1 MTTAPP
7 PIFDRMSALADA
19 TRSRLLLVLDRHE
32 MTVGEL
38 CRVLQL
44 PQSTVSR
51 HLKTLGD
58 EGWVAARA
66 EGTSRRYRMRV
77 EELDPTGAGLWELV
91 RGQVAGLPA
100 AAEDGRRIRSVL
112 AERTTASR
120 AFFSTSAGEWDRLRA
135 ELYGRTAHPSALLG
149 LLEPHWTVGD
159 LGCGTG
165 QMADAL
171 APFVGRVVAVDA
183 SPAMLEA
190 ARARLEPHANVEVR
204 EGELEALPVDA
215 GSLDAA
221 VLFLVLHYLPE
232 PGEVLAEVAR
242 VLKPGGRL
250 LLVDMARHDREEY
263 RHTMGHL
270 WQGFDE
276 AQLAEWCAATGLER
290 PRLVSLPPD
299 PAARG
304 PSLFAARAVR
314 SADDDAV

>member
-1 MTTAPP
+1 MMSEPP
-7 PIFDRMSALADA
+7 PIFDRMSALADP

-66 EGTSRRYRMRV
+66 EGTSRRYRMRA
-77 EELDPTGAGLWELV
+77 EELDATGARLWELV

-100 AAEDGRRIRSVL
+100 AAEDGRRVRSVL

-135 ELYGRTAHPSALLG
+135 ELYGRGAHPAALLG
-149 LLEPHWTVGD
+149 LLEPHWAVGD

-171 APFVGRVVAVDA
+171 APFVTRVVAVDA

-190 ARARLEPHANVEVR
+190 ARARLAPHANVEVR

-215 GSLDAA
+215 ESLDAA

-250 LLVDMARHDREEY
+250 LVVDVAPHDREEY

-270 WQGFDE
+270 WQGFGE
-276 AQLAEWCAATGLER
+276 EELAGWCAAAGLEGFR
-290 PRLVSLPPD
+290 YVPLPPD

-304 PSLFAARAVR
+304 PSLFAARAR
-314 SADDDAV
+314 KAEAFLG